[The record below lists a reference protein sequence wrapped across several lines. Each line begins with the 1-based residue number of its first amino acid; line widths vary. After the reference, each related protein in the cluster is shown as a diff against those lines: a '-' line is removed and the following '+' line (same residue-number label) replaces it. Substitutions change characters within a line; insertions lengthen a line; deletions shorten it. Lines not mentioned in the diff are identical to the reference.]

1 MCWQGVINDDVL
13 PVVLGLRI
21 FPLPEQVSSRLN
33 IEERHLWV
41 KFGQSVGHR
50 CPLPRSR
57 SPEDQQDRYND
68 NGCEKMHTYACMI
81 FL

>member
-1 MCWQGVINDDVL
+1 VL

-41 KFGQSVGHR
+41 KFCQSVGHR
-50 CPLPRSR
+50 CRFRDLDFREIHKIVTMTMVAR
-57 SPEDQQDRYND
+57 R
-68 NGCEKMHTYACMI
+68 CTLMH
-81 FL
+81 L